1 MSLPLVILGTGGS
14 VYDVLDIIES
24 INAIAPSWEVIG
36 FLDDARPAGT
46 WHLDL
51 EILGPLDEADLMHG
65 HTFVN
70 AIGSDKTFRRLPR
83 ILASTGLT
91 ADRYPTLVH
100 PAASVSSRAR
110 LGQGVTVNYGVS
122 VGGGATIGNHVIL
135 CPGCI
140 VGHNTTIGDYSIVAP
155 GAVISGS
162 VQVGRNCYIGAS
174 AVLRQQLRIG
184 DGSLIGMGAVVVRD
198 FTAGSIV
205 VGNPA
210 RPLPHADF
218 LSFSAVSEARR

>member
-122 VGGGATIGNHVIL
+122 VGEERPSVTTSSSARDVSWATIRRSG
-135 CPGCI
+135 
-140 VGHNTTIGDYSIVAP
+140 TIRSSHLGP
-155 GAVISGS
+155 
-162 VQVGRNCYIGAS
+162 
-174 AVLRQQLRIG
+174 
-184 DGSLIGMGAVVVRD
+184 
-198 FTAGSIV
+198 
-205 VGNPA
+205 
-210 RPLPHADF
+210 
-218 LSFSAVSEARR
+218 